1 MLPHVQSISLLNYW
15 VALSY
20 SKHLSHK
27 WNSTS
32 FENQQLDFH
41 SLNLSHPTF
50 LDTHESKYIC
60 TKDHQV
66 MFPWHKQES
75 VNSIGN
81 GSQHRAN
88 GKKVHSATKVR
99 ENPSVSTFAMWP
111 VIRFAFVIFPT
122 SITWGILKGKQHSSQ
137 VAVVPQRRFL
147 VTRAKEHL
155 SKL

>member
-1 MLPHVQSISLLNYW
+1 MEITPSYLFKMLPHVQSISLLNYW

-32 FENQQLDFH
+32 FENQQLEFH

-99 ENPSVSTFAMWP
+99 EKSLSVNLCNVASDQICLCHFSHQYNMEYPEGEATF
-111 VIRFAFVIFPT
+111 
-122 SITWGILKGKQHSSQ
+122 
-137 VAVVPQRRFL
+137 
-147 VTRAKEHL
+147 
-155 SKL
+155 